1 MPADTI
7 AFISTYEHPSRD
19 SIERTLRQAFPE
31 YRFEN
36 ISLLEVI
43 KAHKTWL
50 LPNLIAVAAQFGP
63 RILKRRASVRDSYFL
78 TTYLFRQIK
87 KAMSS
92 YIDPQRHVF
101 SFQTQS
107 LYDTSVP
114 GIPHFIYTDHTHLSG
129 TRSPYFDPQF
139 LRSDAWIALERTI
152 YSNAAC
158 VFTRSS
164 GVTADLASLYS
175 IDPGQVACVYA
186 GSNVPL
192 DEELALANQGYGNGH
207 ILFVGSDWERKGGP
221 ELLRAFAIVREKFP
235 QSRLTIAGA
244 QPQVGEPNV
253 DVVGG
258 LSLTELAKYY
268 ADAAIF
274 CLPTRLEPFG
284 IAFLE
289 AMAYRL
295 PIVATK
301 VGAVPDMVMQN
312 VNGLLVE
319 PGDFEGLAAALMELL
334 ASPEKCARFGEAGH
348 QHAREN
354 YTWERVGQRMRE
366 RILPILRRQ
375 AAIGH

>member
-31 YRFEN
+31 YRLEN

-43 KAHKTWL
+43 KAHKVWL
-50 LPNLIAVAAQFGP
+50 LPNLIAVALQFGSK
-63 RILKRRASVRDSYFL
+63 ILRRRTMVRDSYFL
-78 TTYLFRQIK
+78 TTFLFRQIK
-87 KAMSS
+87 KAMPS

-114 GIPHFIYTDHTHLSG
+114 GVPHFIYTDHTHLSG
-129 TRSPYFDPQF
+129 TRSAYFDPQF

-175 IDPGQVACVYA
+175 IDPRQVACVYA

-192 DEELALANQGYGNGH
+192 DEDLALANQGYGNRH
-207 ILFVGSDWERKGGP
+207 ILFVGGDWERKGGP
-221 ELLRAFAIVREKFP
+221 ELLQAFATVREKFP
-235 QSRLTIAGA
+235 DARLTIAGA
-244 QPQVGEPNV
+244 QPVIDQPNV

-258 LSLTELAKYY
+258 LSLEELAKYY

-295 PIVATK
+295 PIVATT
-301 VGAVPDMVMQN
+301 VGAVPDMVKHN
-312 VNGLLVE
+312 VSGLLVE
-319 PGDFEGLAAALMELL
+319 PGDAAGLAAALMELL
-334 ASPEKCARFGEAGH
+334 ASPEKCAQFGEAGH
-348 QHAREN
+348 RHALEN

-366 RILPILRRQ
+366 RILPVLRQ
-375 AAIGH
+375 SAPTGH